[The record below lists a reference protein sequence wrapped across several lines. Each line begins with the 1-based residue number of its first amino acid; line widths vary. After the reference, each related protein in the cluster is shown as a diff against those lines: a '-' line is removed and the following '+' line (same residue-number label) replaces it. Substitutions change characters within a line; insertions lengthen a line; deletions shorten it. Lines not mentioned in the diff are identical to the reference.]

1 MTGQLLWIA
10 VGGSAGAL
18 ARFLVATA
26 VTERLGILFPYGT
39 FLINVTGCF
48 LLGVLTGGIEAQAIP
63 AGVRPAL
70 AIGFLGAYTT
80 FSTFGLET
88 LALLEEGS
96 VLLAVVYVSG
106 SVLVGLAAVALGL
119 WMGRALA

>member
-1 MTGQLLWIA
+1 MTGPLLWIA

-18 ARFLVATA
+18 ARFVVAAA

-48 LLGVLTGGIEAQAIP
+48 LLGVLAGGIEAQVIP
-63 AGVRPAL
+63 AGARPAL

-96 VLLAVVYVSG
+96 VLLAVVYVSA
-106 SVLVGLAAVALGL
+106 SVLLGVAAVALGL
-119 WMGRALA
+119 WMGRALG

>member
-1 MTGQLLWIA
+1 MTSQVLWIA
-10 VGGSAGAL
+10 IGGSAGAL
-18 ARFLVATA
+18 ARFFVATA
-26 VTERLGILFPYGT
+26 VSERLGVLFPYGT

-48 LLGVLTGGIEAQAIP
+48 LLGFLAGGIEAQVIP

-96 VLLAVVYVSG
+96 VLLAVVYVAA
-106 SVLVGLAAVALGL
+106 SVLIGVGAVALGL
-119 WMGRALA
+119 WTGRALA